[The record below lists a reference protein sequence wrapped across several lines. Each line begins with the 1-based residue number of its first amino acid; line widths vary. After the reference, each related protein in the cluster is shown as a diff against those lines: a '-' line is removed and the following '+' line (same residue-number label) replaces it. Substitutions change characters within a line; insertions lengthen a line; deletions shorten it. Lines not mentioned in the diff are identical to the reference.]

1 MIASFRSYDTSSRTS
16 TVTMSIAFIKV
27 SQYSIGNYEHY
38 ETYSTTFVEVCE
50 IDEKFNFILLAIGNR
65 NNERVITS
73 TLCLVDLFKAN
84 NTATNSTLICNYSN
98 DDACLSQAYFSN
110 NKVYANCKN
119 GDYFKTH
126 IFLFQHSIGFYFG
139 VQSVDTGNIDSNV
152 SSWQTIPYV
161 EGYLPISA
169 CFVGYY
175 NNGSR
180 WIVSNPMEITDNE
193 SRITLVRMFNN
204 NDTVS
209 AAKGDLEIVYIKR
222 SLFENLSQFQQV
234 QQ

>member
-1 MIASFRSYDTSSRTS
+1 MPVGVTAITTGKVKQTLVQFEINVENNYLVASIHSVDTSSRTS
-16 TVTMSIAFIKV
+16 TVAMSVAFIKV
-27 SQYSIGNYEHY
+27 S
-38 ETYSTTFVEVCE
+38 
-50 IDEKFNFILLAIGNR
+50 
-65 NNERVITS
+65 
-73 TLCLVDLFKAN
+73 
-84 NTATNSTLICNYSN
+84 
-98 DDACLSQAYFSN
+98 
-110 NKVYANCKN
+110 
-119 GDYFKTH
+119 
-126 IFLFQHSIGFYFG
+126 QHSIGFYFG

-152 SSWQTIPYV
+152 SSWQAIPYV

-209 AAKGDLEIVYIKR
+209 AAKGDLEIIYIKR